1 MCCMLEKMLRHSG
14 LKTVFMVKKVLG
26 SGKKVFVINIETTL
40 LQNQVTIVLLLPLFK
55 EINLKFK
62 SQELTNE

>member
-1 MCCMLEKMLRHSG
+1 
-14 LKTVFMVKKVLG
+14 MVKKVLG

-62 SQELTNE
+62 SQELTNEWI